1 MQIEQGRTQ
10 ATITPCRGGLLVVI
24 ERTPHPGSGGFVRQ
38 VARRPWLT
46 APVHEEVVR
55 RVVQASEVE
64 SLLLQEGLRLSR
76 AEREALARLGG
87 RD

>member
-1 MQIEQGRTQ
+1 MQIEQGRTR
-10 ATITPCRGGLLVVI
+10 ADITPCRGSLLVVI
-24 ERTPHPGSGGFVRQ
+24 ERAPHPGSGRFVQQ
-38 VARRPWLT
+38 VMRRPWLT

-64 SLLLQEGLRLSR
+64 RLLSQEGLRLSR
-76 AEREALARLGG
+76 AEREVLARLGG

>member
-1 MQIEQGRTQ
+1 MQIEQGRTR
-10 ATITPCRGGLLVVI
+10 ADITPCRSGLLVVI
-24 ERTPHPGSGGFVRQ
+24 ERAPHLGSGRFVQQ

-64 SLLLQEGLRLSR
+64 HLLAQEGLRLSR
-76 AEREALARLGG
+76 AERETLARLG
-87 RD
+87 DQD